1 MSPTADETP
10 HRLTDSVDR
19 LIAEWG
25 LARPDLDVSP
35 IGVVTRLAR
44 VRAHIDAE
52 LEVLFAQHG
61 IGGPSFA
68 VLVTLTRLGAA
79 SGVPQRRLMDELGLT
94 SGTIS
99 VRVDRLVDAG
109 LVERRPDLEDR
120 RNALVLLTDRG
131 RELIEGIIP
140 AHLDNERRML
150 AALSDSERETLAD
163 LLRRLLVEFEGASP
177 RARGPRGLG
186 MTLAP
191 AHVTL
196 AMRRAVGLPPEPGL
210 LVRAVDDG
218 GAAARSGLAEGDV
231 LVAADGEPLR
241 SLGRLHVVLDA
252 AASEGRLRLD
262 VVRGVTRRRVTL
274 VLPGPEEEDTATGPE
289 AG

>member
-1 MSPTADETP
+1 MTAPADETP
-10 HRLTDSVDR
+10 PRLTDSVDR
-19 LIAEWG
+19 LVAEWG
-25 LARPDLDVSP
+25 IARPDLDVSP

-52 LEVLFAQHG
+52 LETLFAQHG

-68 VLVTLTRLGAA
+68 VLATLTRLGAA

-99 VRVDRLVDAG
+99 VRVDRLAEAG
-109 LVERRPDLEDR
+109 LVERRPDPEDR

-150 AALSDSERETLAD
+150 AALSDLERETLAD
-163 LLRRLLVEFEGASP
+163 LLRRLLVEFEGAG
-177 RARGPRGLG
+177 RRTRGPQGLG

-196 AMRRAVGLPPEPGL
+196 AMRRAVGLPAEPGL

-218 GAAARSGLAEGDV
+218 GAAARAGLAEGDV
-231 LVAADGEPLR
+231 LVAVGDEPLR
-241 SLGRLHVVLDA
+241 SLGRLHIVLDA
-252 AASEGRLRLD
+252 AASSGRLRLE
-262 VVRGVTRRRVTL
+262 VVRGVERRQVTL
-274 VLPGPEEEDTATGPE
+274 ALPGPPESGP
-289 AG
+289 GVG